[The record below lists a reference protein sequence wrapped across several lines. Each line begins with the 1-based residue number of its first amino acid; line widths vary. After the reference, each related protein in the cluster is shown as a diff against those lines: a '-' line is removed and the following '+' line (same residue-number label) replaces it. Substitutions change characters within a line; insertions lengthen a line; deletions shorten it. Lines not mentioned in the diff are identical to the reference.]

1 MRERLKE
8 TFLIFGLRVGVQAD
22 IKLCDKLVGD
32 STSPACDERIRVFRY
47 IQTDVSLPAQVE
59 RIRCCL
65 LILKNWHL
73 LFSVSFTFGHRF
85 LENQAIANAISF
97 SPYFFLPP
105 THYSTSVPVVKMI
118 HHDYDR

>member
-1 MRERLKE
+1 MREKLKE
-8 TFLIFGLRVGVQAD
+8 ISFLFFGLRVGVQAD

-32 STSPACDERIRVFRY
+32 STSPGCDERIRVFRY

-73 LFSVSFTFGHRF
+73 LFSVCFTFGHRS

-97 SPYFFLPP
+97 SPLFFIFCLPLTILHRSP
-105 THYSTSVPVVKMI
+105 L
-118 HHDYDR
+118 